1 MPATVTAAELKAML
15 HDGDELA
22 LLDVREEGVFS
33 QRHLLFA
40 APLPLSRLELRIDA
54 LVPRKG
60 TRIVLCDA
68 DDGLAKKAAA
78 KLASFGYRDVRVL
91 AGGIE
96 GWAKAGYELFS
107 GVNVPSKAFGEYVE
121 HHENTPRMDAEE
133 IKAKLD
139 AGADMIILDSRPMT
153 EYRNMSIPTGIDC
166 PGAELVWRIHDLVKS
181 PETLVVVNCAGRTR
195 SIIGAQSLI
204 NAGIPNKVVAL
215 KNGTMGWH
223 LAGFQVTRG
232 ATEHAPDPTPAGI
245 AKAKAAAARVAE
257 RFGVKTID
265 KAQLE
270 RLKAEREQRSLYLI
284 DVRSPEEYA
293 RGHVPGTRHAAGG
306 QLVQSTDQ
314 YVGTRN
320 ARIVLFDDHGVRATM
335 TASWLIQ
342 MGWKDVFVLRDAL
355 AGEKLVAGAEPVT
368 VPCLDKIQAETIAP
382 AALKAALDRKEAVV
396 VDLDNSL
403 AFRGGHIPGAWF
415 AIRSRFATS
424 LTKLPGAPA
433 LVLTSPDGV
442 LATLA
447 APEAAAASGRPV
459 KVLAGGT
466 AAWRAAGLPLET
478 GDSQML
484 DSADDAWYRPYDRKA
499 GVEAAMKD
507 YLSWEL
513 DLVAQI
519 ERDGDARFHIP
530 PRA

>member
-1 MPATVTAAELKAML
+1 MAVTVTASELKAML
-15 HDGDELA
+15 HDGAELA
-22 LLDVREEGVFS
+22 LLDVREEGAFS

-54 LVPRKG
+54 LVPRKA

-68 DDGLAKKAAA
+68 GDGLAERAAA
-78 KLASFGYRDVRVL
+78 KLAAFGYRDVRVL
-91 AGGIE
+91 AGGTE
-96 GWAKAGYELFS
+96 GWAKAGYQLFS
-107 GVNVPSKAFGEYVE
+107 GMNVPSKAFGEYVE
-121 HHENTPRMDAEE
+121 HHENTPRLDAEA

-139 AGADMIILDSRPMT
+139 AGDDMIILDSRPMT

-166 PGAELVWRIHDLVKS
+166 PGAELVWRIHDLVTS
-181 PETLVVVNCAGRTR
+181 PDTLVVVNCAGRTR

-204 NAGIPNKVVAL
+204 NAGIPNQVVAL

-223 LAGFQVTRG
+223 LAGFQVARG
-232 ATEHAPDPTPAGI
+232 AGEHAAAPSAAGI
-245 AKAKAAAARVAE
+245 AKAKAAAAGVAK
-257 RFGVKTID
+257 RFGVRTID
-265 KAQLE
+265 KQALE

-293 RGHVPGTRHAAGG
+293 RGHVAGTRHAAGG
-306 QLVQSTDQ
+306 QLVQSTDV

-320 ARIVLFDDHGVRATM
+320 ARVVLFDDHGVRATM

-342 MGWKDVFVLRDAL
+342 MGWTEVYVLADAL
-355 AGEKLVAGAEPVT
+355 AGETLVPGAEPVT
-368 VPCLDKIQAETIAP
+368 VPGLADVKVETIAP
-382 AALKAALDRKEAVV
+382 AALKAALDRREAVV

-403 AFRGGHIPGAWF
+403 AFRAGHIPGAWF
-415 AIRSRFATS
+415 AIRARFATN
-424 LTKLPGAPA
+424 LAKLPAAPT
-433 LVLTSPDGV
+433 LVLTSPDGA

-447 APEAAAASGRPV
+447 APEAAASGRPV

-466 AAWRAAGLPLET
+466 AAWRAAGLAIET
-478 GDSQML
+478 GDTNL
-484 DSADDAWYRPYDRKA
+484 ADTTDDAWYRPYDRKS
-499 GVEAAMKD
+499 GVEAAMRD
-507 YLSWEL
+507 YLSWEV

-519 ERDGDARFHIP
+519 ERDGDARFHIA

>member
-1 MPATVTAAELKAML
+1 MAATVTASELKAML
-15 HDGDELA
+15 HDGGELA

-33 QRHLLFA
+33 KRHLLFA
-40 APLPLSRLELRIDA
+40 VSMALSRLELRIEA

-68 DDGLAKKAAA
+68 DDGLAAKAAA
-78 KLASFGYRDVRVL
+78 KLTALGYRDVRRL
-91 AGGIE
+91 AGGLE
-96 GWAKAGYELFS
+96 AWAKAGYELFS

-133 IKAKLD
+133 VKAKLD
-139 AGADMIILDSRPMT
+139 AGADMIILDSRPLT

-166 PGAELVWRIHDLVKS
+166 PGAELVWRVHDLVKS
-181 PETLVVVNCAGRTR
+181 PDTLVVVNCAGRTR

-223 LAGFQVTRG
+223 LAGFKVAKG
-232 ATEHAPDPTPAGI
+232 ATQLAPDPTPAGI
-245 AKAKAAAARVAE
+245 AKAKQAAAAVAK
-257 RFGVKTID
+257 RFGVQTID
-265 KAQLE
+265 KKRLE
-270 RLKAEREQRSLYLI
+270 ALKAEREQRSLYLL
-284 DVRSPEEYA
+284 DVRSPEEYQ
-293 RGHVPGTRHAAGG
+293 RGHVAGTRHAAGG

-320 ARIVLFDDHGVRATM
+320 ARLVLFDDHGVRAVM

-342 MGWKDVFVLRDAL
+342 MGWQEVYVLADAL
-355 AGEKLVAGAEPVT
+355 VGETLVAGAEPVS
-368 VPCLDKIQAETIAP
+368 VPGLDKVKVETIAP
-382 AALKAALDRKEAVV
+382 AALKAALDAKQAVV

-403 AFRGGHIPGAWF
+403 AYRAGHIPGAWF

-424 LTKLPGAPA
+424 LAKLPPA
-433 LVLTSPDGV
+433 ATLVLTSPDGV
-442 LATLA
+442 LARLA

-459 KVLAGGT
+459 KVLDGGT
-466 AAWRAAGLPLET
+466 AAWRAAELPIET
-478 GDSQML
+478 GDTNL
-484 DSADDAWYRPYDRKA
+484 ADEADDAWYRPYDRKA
-499 GVEAAMKD
+499 GVEAAMRD
-507 YLSWEL
+507 YLSWEI

-519 ERDGDARFHIP
+519 ERDGDARFHIA